1 MDRLG
6 AFAYSKEDHT
16 PAASF
21 PNQIDEKVKE
31 ERHDKIMSLQQEI
44 SKENLKTK
52 IGKKYLCLIEDMTED
67 GEYFIGR
74 TYMDVPSE
82 DGVVYV
88 KYRSD
93 IALYTFV
100 PIVITD
106 TMEYD
111 FVGEVVK
118 EKLLI

>member
-1 MDRLG
+1 
-6 AFAYSKEDHT
+6 
-16 PAASF
+16 
-21 PNQIDEKVKE
+21 
-31 ERHDKIMSLQQEI
+31 
-44 SKENLKTK
+44 
-52 IGKKYLCLIEDMTED
+52 MTED

-88 KYRSD
+88 KYTSD

-100 PIVITD
+100 PIMITD

-111 FVGEVVK
+111 LVGEVVR
-118 EKLLI
+118 EKVSLS